1 VPGPIDDL
9 RAVVGSA
16 AAAPEPMRAYLDKV
30 HTRAYAITDADV
42 EALKA
47 AGLTED
53 EIFEQTVAVAIAEG
67 LHRLDVAERVLSRR
81 LDGGSQGAEAPALPA
96 PERVTG

>member
-1 VPGPIDDL
+1 MPGPIDDL

-16 AAAPEPMRAYLDKV
+16 AAAPEPMRDYLDKV
-30 HTRAYAITDADV
+30 RARAYAITDADV

-53 EIFEQTVAVAIAEG
+53 EIFEQTVVVAIGEG
-67 LHRLDVAERVLSRR
+67 LRRLDIAERV
-81 LDGGSQGAEAPALPA
+81 
-96 PERVTG
+96 TK